1 MRNLSKEKSKERDQS
16 NDKNKYGSNFS
27 TLGWAKHLSS
37 NSKSKKH
44 GGINTKVRANPNI
57 GPLSN
62 SNTFDMMSKS
72 R

>member
-16 NDKNKYGSNFS
+16 NDRNKYSSNFS

-44 GGINTKVRANPNI
+44 GGIITKVKANSNV
-57 GPLSN
+57 GALSN
-62 SNTFDMMSKS
+62 SNTFDIMSKS